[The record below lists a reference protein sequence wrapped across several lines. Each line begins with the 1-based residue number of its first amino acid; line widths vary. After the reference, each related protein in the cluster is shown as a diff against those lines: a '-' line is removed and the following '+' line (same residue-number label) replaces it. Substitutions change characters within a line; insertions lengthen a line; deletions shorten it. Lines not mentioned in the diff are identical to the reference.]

1 MTRVAAATVD
11 GVFVVDL
18 DQEWVEHDPLGTVE
32 ADAVRVEL
40 PLVVA
45 AASVG
50 STVIAVVDR
59 RPPLVV
65 SHDAGSTWREAGG
78 GLPEGRAVA
87 LSADDPDLVVFAGRN
102 RLYVS

>member
-1 MTRVAAATVD
+1 MTRVAVATVD

-32 ADAVRVEL
+32 ADLVRVEL
-40 PLVVA
+40 PLVISA
-45 AASVG
+45 AAAG

-65 SHDAGSTWREAGG
+65 SHDAGSTWRG
-78 GLPEGRAVA
+78 P
-87 LSADDPDLVVFAGRN
+87 
-102 RLYVS
+102 